1 VERPATVNA
10 AASVRVRD
18 HAVQRHELGDDD
30 VAHVQAPPVVGG
42 SGSSALSHHILAAD
56 PGFIGVGS
64 ASVAELTPRDSRVIE
79 QHEAFR
85 GDLLAHCYR
94 LVGSFQEAEDLVQE
108 TLLRAWRA
116 ADRYD
121 PARASLRTWLHRIA
135 TNVCLTALEGRERRP
150 LPSGLGPAGGDPQVP
165 LVPRMDIPWL
175 QPFPDARLGDPADAA
190 EQRAGLRLALV
201 AALQLLPP
209 RQRAALVLRDVL
221 RLPAAEVADVL
232 QSSVASVNSSLQR
245 ARATLRASGPALDEL
260 REPAD
265 PAERAVVERYI
276 AAFESADVAGIARL
290 LADDVVLEMP
300 PVALWL
306 AGRAHYQE
314 FMDRVFAMRGP
325 GWHLLPLRI
334 NGSAGIALYAPV
346 PTTGGVQPHSLQV
359 LTVRDGLI
367 RHCVTFADPTLAEA
381 LGLPSCPVRLL

>member
-1 VERPATVNA
+1 MAEVTTTQHP
-10 AASVRVRD
+10 
-18 HAVQRHELGDDD
+18 
-30 VAHVQAPPVVGG
+30 GG
-42 SGSSALSHHILAAD
+42 
-56 PGFIGVGS
+56 P
-64 ASVAELTPRDSRVIE
+64 E

-94 LVGSFQEAEDLVQE
+94 MLGSFDEAEDLVQE

-135 TNVCLTALEGRERRP
+135 TNACLTALEGRERRP
-150 LPSGLGPAGGDPQVP
+150 LPSGLGPAGDDPQAP
-165 LVPRMDIPWL
+165 LTPNLEIPWL

-190 EQRAGLRLALV
+190 QQRAGLRLALV

-221 RLPAAEVADVL
+221 QFPATEVAETL

-245 ARATLRASGPALDEL
+245 ARATLRSAGPALDEL
-260 REPAD
+260 SEPAD
-265 PAERAVVERYI
+265 PAERDVIDRYVR
-276 AAFESADVAGIARL
+276 AFEAADVAALSRL

-306 AGRAHYQE
+306 AGRDHYRT
-314 FMDRVFAMRGP
+314 FMDRVFDRHGP
-325 GWHLLPLRI
+325 GWKVLQLRA
-334 NGSAGIALYAPV
+334 NGSPALVSYAPH
-346 PTTGGVQPHSLQV
+346 PATGGVRPHSLQV
-359 LTVRDGLI
+359 FTVRGGLI
-367 RHCVTFADPTLAEA
+367 RSNVTFADPGLLTAFLAPA
-381 LGLPSCPVRLL
+381 RS